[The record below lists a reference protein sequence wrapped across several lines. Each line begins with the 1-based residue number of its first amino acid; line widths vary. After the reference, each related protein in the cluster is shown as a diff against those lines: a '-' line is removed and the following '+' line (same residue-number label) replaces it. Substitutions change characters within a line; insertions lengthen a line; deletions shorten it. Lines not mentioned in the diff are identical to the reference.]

1 MKDRPRPPRMPD
13 QGKADRITREFQI
26 WAKDH
31 GGEAQETGQKLASD
45 GQDASKVERI
55 QQLEDALLRIQQLI
69 PDNTI
74 VARERRILEVI
85 SEFDLNRAALRWQE
99 GKGKL
104 FE

>member
-31 GGEAQETGQKLASD
+31 GGEAPKMNDT
-45 GQDASKVERI
+45 ERI
-55 QQLEDALLRIQQLI
+55 QQLEDALLKIQQLI
-69 PDNTI
+69 PDSTI